1 MYFQVPTVLP
11 KHANTAKGDKKKMQK
26 NIQTRLSGVPVW
38 LFWIAVLM
46 VSNLSLIAQDDW
58 NQWRGPNRT
67 GVVKGLQ
74 LPQKLSADTL
84 QTVWTT
90 DHGPSYSGP
99 IVADGMVFTTE
110 TRDRKHEV
118 VTAYKMDTGKSLWQ
132 TRWEG
137 AMAVPFFAK
146 ANGDWIRSTPA
157 YADGRLFVAGM
168 RDLLVCL
175 DARTGEIQ
183 WKKDFVKEFNTALP
197 SFGYVSSPLIHEGSV
212 YVQAGASICRLD
224 VQTGDVIWR
233 AAKDGGGMFGSAFAS
248 PTVEE
253 IHGTLQLVVQTRA
266 SLCGISVE
274 SGEVLWKQDV
284 PAFRGMNIVTP
295 CRHENGF
302 FTSSYG
308 GGSFF
313 FDIKLENGKYVS
325 VERWRNTIQGYM
337 STPVIIDGYAY
348 MHLRN
353 RRIVCME
360 LQTGDVMW
368 TSTPQGEY
376 WSMVTNGRQILALD
390 SKGVLLL
397 VTANPAKFDVVDKRE
412 VTREAAWAHL
422 AVINGS
428 VFIRDLK
435 RLSRLSWKV
444 TQN

>member
-1 MYFQVPTVLP
+1 
-11 KHANTAKGDKKKMQK
+11 
-26 NIQTRLSGVPVW
+26 
-38 LFWIAVLM
+38 
-46 VSNLSLIAQDDW
+46 
-58 NQWRGPNRT
+58 
-67 GVVKGLQ
+67 
-74 LPQKLSADTL
+74 
-84 QTVWTT
+84 
-90 DHGPSYSGP
+90 
-99 IVADGMVFTTE
+99 
-110 TRDRKHEV
+110 
-118 VTAYKMDTGKSLWQ
+118 
-132 TRWEG
+132 
-137 AMAVPFFAK
+137 
-146 ANGDWIRSTPA
+146 
-157 YADGRLFVAGM
+157 
-168 RDLLVCL
+168 
-175 DARTGEIQ
+175 
-183 WKKDFVKEFNTALP
+183 
-197 SFGYVSSPLIHEGSV
+197 
-212 YVQAGASICRLD
+212 
-224 VQTGDVIWR
+224 
-233 AAKDGGGMFGSAFAS
+233 MFGSAFVS

-397 VTANPAKFDVVDKRE
+397 VNANPAKFDVVDKRE